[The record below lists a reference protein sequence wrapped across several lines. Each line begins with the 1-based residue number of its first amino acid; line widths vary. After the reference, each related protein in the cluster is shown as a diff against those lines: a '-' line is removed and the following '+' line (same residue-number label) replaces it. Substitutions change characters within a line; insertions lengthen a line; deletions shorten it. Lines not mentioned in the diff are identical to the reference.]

1 MTEEKQALDPSSK
14 KAKTTIW
21 GTVDFALVGEKSWLK
36 SSWTGLRGE
45 GSSWD

>member
-21 GTVDFALVGEKSWLK
+21 GTVDSALVGGKIMAEVLLDWA
-36 SSWTGLRGE
+36 
-45 GSSWD
+45 